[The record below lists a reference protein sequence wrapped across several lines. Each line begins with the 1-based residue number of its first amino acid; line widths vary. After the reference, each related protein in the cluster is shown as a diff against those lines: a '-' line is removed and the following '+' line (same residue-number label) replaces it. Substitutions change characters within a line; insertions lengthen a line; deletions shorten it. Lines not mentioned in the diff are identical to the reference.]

1 MSTFNALS
9 VPSYKTLIDYIYGLK
24 TKYTS
29 TDRYWNSAVFL
40 DTSYL
45 RYPKHQTVKVLPK
58 EFAHTILESAR
69 HMDYLGIPRF
79 EHQHVGYSDVE
90 IQKVKRTYDWM
101 LVEQDEDVLLKN
113 RRDFGVFFKE
123 HDRRRN
129 TDFKTVYPE
138 LEEFYEQTQTIT
150 L

>member
-1 MSTFNALS
+1 
-9 VPSYKTLIDYIYGLK
+9 
-24 TKYTS
+24 
-29 TDRYWNSAVFL
+29 
-40 DTSYL
+40 
-45 RYPKHQTVKVLPK
+45 
-58 EFAHTILESAR
+58 
-69 HMDYLGIPRF
+69 MDYLGIPRF